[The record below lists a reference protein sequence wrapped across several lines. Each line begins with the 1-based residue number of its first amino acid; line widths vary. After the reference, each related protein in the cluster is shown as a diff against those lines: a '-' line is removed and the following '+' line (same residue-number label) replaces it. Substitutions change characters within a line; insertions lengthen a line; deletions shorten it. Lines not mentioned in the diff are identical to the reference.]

1 VEYYCGDKTCY
12 LNQTK
17 AYIKAFTRRNKE
29 LAESSIQSN
38 AARLMRDPKIKGA
51 IAQLLRAKQNE
62 EDQLT
67 EYEILK
73 TLKTLS
79 LYNPADIIDQNGRLK
94 VKEDISELGEL
105 SLCVTGIKR
114 GKDGSRE
121 IKLFDRTKSMAML
134 CNYLSITRPAEGNT
148 VVNPVVY
155 LTGKDM
161 EALRDEASQPVG
173 EDAQYEVMEEAGA

>member
-1 VEYYCGDKTCY
+1 
-12 LNQTK
+12 
-17 AYIKAFTRRNKE
+17 
-29 LAESSIQSN
+29 
-38 AARLMRDPKIKGA
+38 MRDPKIKGA
-51 IAQLLRAKQNE
+51 ITQLLRAKQNE

-114 GKDGSRE
+114 GRDGSRE

-161 EALRDEASQPVG
+161 EVLRDEASQPVG
-173 EDAQYEVMEEAGA
+173 EDAEYEIMEEAGA